1 MTLKD
6 LSKKMMCSDTSPPR
20 ISFSHDLGQA
30 DVKPRR
36 DASLLDMNCDF
47 EFSIS
52 RSFRQDEPSS
62 ADELFSHGVIRP
74 MQPRE
79 RLSVEDAPKARH
91 LYSLPPLS
99 SQNPKKETTNKDN
112 NDTSQFMDV
121 NSPED
126 LEQNNTKPQS
136 KSFWGFKRSSS
147 LNQENKKS
155 LLCSL
160 PEFLRRSNST
170 GSAPNPKRSSI
181 YKEAQAQQK
190 RQSSS
195 SGFMSKSSSTSSSSS
210 SSQYRML
217 PRPPSKKGHGGSS
230 NYGNGVRI
238 SPVLN
243 VPSPYIS
250 RGTAKLFCLSSF
262 LYPEGKEK
270 KQKK

>member
-1 MTLKD
+1 
-6 LSKKMMCSDTSPPR
+6 MMCSDTSPPR

-99 SQNPKKETTNKDN
+99 SQNPKKETTNNDN
-112 NDTSQFMDV
+112 SQFMDV
-121 NSPED
+121 NSTED

-170 GSAPNPKRSSI
+170 GKREEAKEMSLVFLLAPSLT
-181 YKEAQAQQK
+181 
-190 RQSSS
+190 
-195 SGFMSKSSSTSSSSS
+195 KSSE
-210 SSQYRML
+210 
-217 PRPPSKKGHGGSS
+217 
-230 NYGNGVRI
+230 
-238 SPVLN
+238 
-243 VPSPYIS
+243 
-250 RGTAKLFCLSSF
+250 F
-262 LYPEGKEK
+262 LG
-270 KQKK
+270 

>member
-1 MTLKD
+1 
-6 LSKKMMCSDTSPPR
+6 MMCSETSPPR

-30 DVKPRR
+30 DMIPRR
-36 DASLLDMNCDF
+36 DSSLLDLNGDF

-62 ADELFSHGVIRP
+62 ADELFSHGVIKP
-74 MQPRE
+74 MQPRD
-79 RLSVEDAPKARH
+79 RSSVEDAPKARH
-91 LYSLPPLS
+91 LYSLPPLQG
-99 SQNPKKETTNKDN
+99 QNPKKKTTSKDN
-112 NDTSQFMDV
+112 NDNSQFTDV

-126 LEQNNTKPQS
+126 LDQQNTKPQS

-147 LNQENKKS
+147 LNQENRKS

-170 GSAPNPKRSSI
+170 GSAPNPKRSTI
-181 YKEAQAQQK
+181 YKDAHAQQK

-210 SSQYRML
+210 SNQHRML
-217 PRPPSKKGHGGSS
+217 PRPPSKKGHGGAS
-230 NYGNGVRI
+230 NYGNGV
-238 SPVLN
+238 VLN
-243 VPSPYIS
+243 VPSPHIS
-250 RGTAKLFCLSSF
+250 RGTAKLFCLTSF

>member
-1 MTLKD
+1 
-6 LSKKMMCSDTSPPR
+6 MMCSDLSPPR
-20 ISFSHDLGQA
+20 ISFSHDLSQA
-30 DVKPRR
+30 DAKPRR

-62 ADELFSHGVIRP
+62 ADELFSHGIIKP

-79 RLSVEDAPKARH
+79 RSSVEEARH

-99 SQNPKKETTNKDN
+99 SQNPKKETTRKDN
-112 NDTSQFMDV
+112 NVSSQFMDV
-121 NSPED
+121 NSPEHLD
-126 LEQNNTKPQS
+126 QNNSKPQS

-170 GSAPNPKRSSI
+170 GSAPNPKKSTI
-181 YKEAQAQQK
+181 YKDSQAQAAQQK
-190 RQSSS
+190 RQSSSSS

-210 SSQYRML
+210 SSQHRML
-217 PRPPSKKGHGGSS
+217 PRPPSRKGHGGTS

-250 RGTAKLFCLSSF
+250 KGTAKLFRLSSF

-270 KQKK
+270 MQKK